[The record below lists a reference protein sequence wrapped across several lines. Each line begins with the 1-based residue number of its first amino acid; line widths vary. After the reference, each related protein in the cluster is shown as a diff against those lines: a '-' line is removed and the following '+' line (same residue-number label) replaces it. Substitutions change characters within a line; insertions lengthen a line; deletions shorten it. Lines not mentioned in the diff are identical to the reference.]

1 MDRQRKAEDDKIALE
16 VTEYFLTVFPVDSYE
31 KMMSF

>member
-1 MDRQRKAEDDKIALE
+1 MDRQSEAEEDKTTLE
-16 VTEYFLTVFPVDSYE
+16 VTEYFLTVFPVDSYQ